1 MKKGLPFALD
11 VFLESS
17 ADSYLCFQLALH
29 HSMSY
34 IFFLYESPCLSL
46 CTIFDTI
53 LSNMVEVLSIN
64 PSAKE
69 FVLGDFNAHHE
80 AWLTYFGETDRL
92 VTDPVS
98 NDLTHLV
105 KFPTR
110 ITDYDSC
117 SPALLVCF
125 FFLTLVFVLQW
136 PSLHWE
142 ILIMLL
148 HQFPL
153 TLS

>member
-1 MKKGLPFALD
+1 
-11 VFLESS
+11 
-17 ADSYLCFQLALH
+17 
-29 HSMSY
+29 
-34 IFFLYESPCLSL
+34 
-46 CTIFDTI
+46 
-53 LSNMVEVLSIN
+53 MVEVLSIN
-64 PSAKE
+64 PSAKV
-69 FVLGDFNAHHE
+69 FVLGDFNVHHE

-92 VTDPVS
+92 VTDSVS